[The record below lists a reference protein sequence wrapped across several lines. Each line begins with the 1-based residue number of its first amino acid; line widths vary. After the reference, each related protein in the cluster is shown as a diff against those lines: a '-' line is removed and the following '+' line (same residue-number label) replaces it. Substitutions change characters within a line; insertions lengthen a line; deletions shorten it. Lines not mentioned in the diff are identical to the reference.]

1 MTQGHSGTSFPG
13 ISPSSASVPGAS
25 QPGTLYVVATP
36 IGNLQDLSPRA
47 ARTLGSVARIAAED
61 TRHSGRLLAH
71 LGFNVPM
78 LSLHDHNEAQRVE
91 QLDRYLV
98 AGEDIALISD
108 AGTPL
113 ISDPGFVLVR
123 ALRERGRHIVPVP
136 GPSALITALSAAG
149 LPTDRFTFAGF
160 LPAKPAARKQA
171 LEQWQGH
178 DATLVFYESPHRI
191 VHTLTALDEVM
202 SQREVVLA
210 RELTKAFETF
220 LKGTPEELL
229 AQLAHDPNQAR
240 GEFVVMVQGAPPKT
254 EQTQHAFAE
263 GAVLNALLAESI
275 GVKQSAAVAARLFG
289 GRKQT
294 WYTRLQAIKGE
305 H

>member
-1 MTQGHSGTSFPG
+1 MTHGHLGTSHSGVSH
-13 ISPSSASVPGAS
+13 SEALHC
-25 QPGTLYVVATP
+25 GTLYVVATP

-71 LGFNVPM
+71 LGLKVPM

-171 LEQWQGH
+171 LEQWQAH
-178 DATLVFYESPHRI
+178 EATLVFYESPHRI
-191 VHTLTALDEVM
+191 VHTLMTLDEVM

-229 AQLAHDPNQAR
+229 TRLEHDPDQTR
-240 GEFVVMVQGAPPKT
+240 GEFVVMVQGASPKT

-263 GAVLNALLAESI
+263 DVVLNALLAESI

-289 GRKQT
+289 GRKQI
-294 WYTRLQAIKGE
+294 WYTRLQAIKGG

>member
-1 MTQGHSGTSFPG
+1 MTHGHLGTSH
-13 ISPSSASVPGAS
+13 
-25 QPGTLYVVATP
+25 PGTLYVVATP

-47 ARTLGSVARIAAED
+47 VQTLGSVARIAAED

-71 LGFNVPM
+71 LGLNVPM
-78 LSLHDHNEAQRVE
+78 LSLHDHNESRRVE

-123 ALRERGRHIVPVP
+123 ALRERGRRIVPVP
-136 GPSALITALSAAG
+136 GPSALITALSGAG

-171 LEQWQGH
+171 LEQWLTH
-178 DATLVFYESPHRI
+178 EATLVFYESPHRI
-191 VHTLTALDEVM
+191 VHTLTTLSEVM
-202 SQREVVLA
+202 GRRDVVLA
-210 RELTKAFETF
+210 RELTKTFETF
-220 LKGTPEELL
+220 LSGTAGELL
-229 AQLAHDPNQAR
+229 TQLEEDPNQAR
-240 GEFVVMVQGAPPKT
+240 GEFVVMVQGALHNS
-254 EQTQHAFAE
+254 EQTQQAFSEDVLLNAMLAE
-263 GAVLNALLAESI
+263 GG
-275 GVKQSAAVAARLFG
+275 GVKQSAAVAARVFG

-294 WYTRLQAIKGE
+294 WYARLQAMKSDD
-305 H
+305 